1 MFLSQR
7 AGEQKGRF
15 FMQKLW
21 QKNWTL
27 NHTIEAFETHGDLL
41 LDQRLVKYDVLGSL
55 AHAQGLHQIG
65 LLSGTELSQLRTSL
79 LKVLTLEKKG
89 QFTLQLGEEDI
100 HSKLENYLT
109 ESLGE
114 VGKKIHTGRSRNDQ
128 VLTAIRL
135 YTKEQLL
142 TIWEEL
148 LACAEAFA
156 SFADQHPNVLM
167 PGYTHMQK
175 AMPSTLG
182 LWSGAFLAGL
192 LDDLTF
198 LKTAYT
204 LNNQSPLGSAAGYGV
219 PLPLN
224 KELTAQLLGFAKVQP
239 NPLYCQNSRG
249 KIEAAVVAALITVLQ
264 DLNKFATDL
273 LLFTTTEF
281 GFLSVAAEL
290 CSGSSIMPQKKNV
303 DVAELLRSKVHLLL
317 GNYTQLVGLSSNL
330 MSGYNRDL
338 QDSKKPLFESLT
350 LTADCLEVTTLCV
363 AGLTVNPE
371 RLQGA
376 LSAELFATHYAL
388 ELVKQNVPFR
398 EAYRQAG
405 QAYSQLE
412 FAAFVESCTQQL
424 TDTKQGEL
432 IPLINQLQQEKTI
445 FTQERK
451 KYQTSINQLLSR
463 KGMYAQT
470 YRL

>member
-1 MFLSQR
+1 
-7 AGEQKGRF
+7 
-15 FMQKLW
+15 
-21 QKNWTL
+21 
-27 NHTIEAFETHGDLL
+27 
-41 LDQRLVKYDVLGSL
+41 
-55 AHAQGLHQIG
+55 
-65 LLSGTELSQLRTSL
+65 
-79 LKVLTLEKKG
+79 
-89 QFTLQLGEEDI
+89 
-100 HSKLENYLT
+100 
-109 ESLGE
+109 
-114 VGKKIHTGRSRNDQ
+114 
-128 VLTAIRL
+128 
-135 YTKEQLL
+135 
-142 TIWEEL
+142 
-148 LACAEAFA
+148 
-156 SFADQHPNVLM
+156 
-167 PGYTHMQK
+167 
-175 AMPSTLG
+175 
-182 LWSGAFLAGL
+182 
-192 LDDLTF
+192 
-198 LKTAYT
+198 
-204 LNNQSPLGSAAGYGV
+204 
-219 PLPLN
+219 
-224 KELTAQLLGFAKVQP
+224 
-239 NPLYCQNSRG
+239 
-249 KIEAAVVAALITVLQ
+249 
-264 DLNKFATDL
+264 
-273 LLFTTTEF
+273 
-281 GFLSVAAEL
+281 
-290 CSGSSIMPQKKNV
+290 MPQKKNV

-338 QDSKKPLFESLT
+338 QDSKTPLFESLT
-350 LTADCLEVTTLCV
+350 LTAYCLDVTTLCV